1 MLSNLFYEANINL
14 LLKLDKDIIRKKNY
28 RPVSFMNMD
37 AKILNKVLENHTQ
50 QCIKRIIYEK
60 EL

>member
-1 MLSNLFYEANINL
+1 MLSNLFYEASINL
-14 LLKLDKDIIRKKNY
+14 LLKLDNDIIRKKNY
-28 RPVSFMNMD
+28 IPVSFMNMD

-50 QCIKRIIYEK
+50 QCIKIIIYEK